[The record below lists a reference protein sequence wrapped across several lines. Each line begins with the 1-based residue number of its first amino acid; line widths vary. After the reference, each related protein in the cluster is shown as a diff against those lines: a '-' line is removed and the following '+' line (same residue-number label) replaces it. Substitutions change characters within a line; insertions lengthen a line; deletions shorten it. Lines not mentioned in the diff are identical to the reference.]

1 MNTINP
7 TRQLVLICLF
17 LILATF
23 EGQTRTLAFW
33 SFNSAPDTSWPEQIE
48 DDSGSVLLTHS
59 FTKTQS
65 YDGTTINASEGM
77 EAGQSFCPQGGTKT
91 ENNGAWFAISVPQ
104 IESGTLTLSYAVRRT
119 GTGFSTHQIEYSC
132 NGGVDW
138 TFLRLID
145 ISEWANSW
153 KAEQI
158 VIAEFRD
165 LDEMYNNPGF
175 LIRVVLDGATNSNG
189 NNRIDNLKLELNKPD
204 LVIEGQLYDFTQVEK
219 NSISD
224 LQFYYLNAEG
234 LEDDVIVVAP
244 DGFEIS
250 VDCSSGFSASLS
262 LHSSECRKL
271 RIYVR
276 FVPSNTGEHKGWIV
290 HNCGTTNAVIEVK
303 GTGVEPSDYDYDVSG
318 RGMVL
323 LFSLHRKINVNK
335 PLSEDQLWNFM
346 ADSDLRFDGSIWD
359 IFSSGKCKEP
369 AYVFD
374 PITDCGR
381 SKECS
386 KEGEGYGMFQTWPL
400 TRYVGADADT
410 VFSDAHL
417 VFPGDM
423 FVASR
428 CTRLSPGLADV
439 CEWTSVNGCR
449 IGTMR
454 VDGTL
459 DINVFEPVDE
469 YKGDIA
475 RAWFYALTRYI
486 HRIPV
491 WCQLDLLPESF
502 DCTSILCLNK
512 AVLGQLMRWHRDDPV
527 SQKEIL
533 RNKSIGLLQGNSNPF
548 VDQPDLA
555 YAVFSELTWTD
566 EIDVS
571 PNGSGFSIS
580 GDWLYLENDVLQPFS
595 YEIFDTMGRLI
606 KAGHVKGD
614 RIFTGGLT
622 GGIYVVCIR
631 LDGERQCI
639 KLVK

>member
-104 IESGTLTLSYAVRRT
+104 
-119 GTGFSTHQIEYSC
+119 
-132 NGGVDW
+132 
-138 TFLRLID
+138 
-145 ISEWANSW
+145 
-153 KAEQI
+153 
-158 VIAEFRD
+158 
-165 LDEMYNNPGF
+165 
-175 LIRVVLDGATNSNG
+175 
-189 NNRIDNLKLELNKPD
+189 
-204 LVIEGQLYDFTQVEK
+204 VEK

-276 FVPSNTGEHKGWIV
+276 FVPSNAGEHKGWIV

-346 ADSDLRFDGSIWD
+346 ADSD
-359 IFSSGKCKEP
+359 
-369 AYVFD
+369 
-374 PITDCGR
+374 
-381 SKECS
+381 
-386 KEGEGYGMFQTWPL
+386 
-400 TRYVGADADT
+400 ADT

-439 CEWTSVNGCR
+439 CEW
-449 IGTMR
+449 
-454 VDGTL
+454 
-459 DINVFEPVDE
+459 
-469 YKGDIA
+469 
-475 RAWFYALTRYI
+475 
-486 HRIPV
+486 
-491 WCQLDLLPESF
+491 DL
-502 DCTSILCLNK
+502 
-512 AVLGQLMRWHRDDPV
+512 G
-527 SQKEIL
+527 
-533 RNKSIGLLQGNSNPF
+533 
-548 VDQPDLA
+548 
-555 YAVFSELTWTD
+555 Y
-566 EIDVS
+566 
-571 PNGSGFSIS
+571 
-580 GDWLYLENDVLQPFS
+580 
-595 YEIFDTMGRLI
+595 
-606 KAGHVKGD
+606 
-614 RIFTGGLT
+614 
-622 GGIYVVCIR
+622 
-631 LDGERQCI
+631 
-639 KLVK
+639 